1 MTTSGDSVLTARSSW
16 KFRSVHKSPAPVLDF
31 VPCLG
36 SLIQILET
44 APRFSLNP
52 PPNSNAPRG
61 GGHVTVPR
69 GQCRPAPRLPGL
81 AGHGHVTPRASASC
95 VGSGALRMCSAA
107 SQWPHAGFCR
117 SLLPRIVRLSA
128 RSRCPIRESG
138 WRSLASLGSR
148 EPGGDRLGS

>member
-1 MTTSGDSVLTARSSW
+1 MTTSGDSVLTARCSW

-81 AGHGHVTPRASASC
+81 AGRGHVTPRASASC

-107 SQWPHAGFCR
+107 SQWPHAGFAGASCR
-117 SLLPRIVRLSA
+117 AKCGRPRAAGAQS
-128 RSRCPIRESG
+128 ESPVG
-138 WRSLASLGSR
+138 AVSPAWGRGSR
-148 EPGGDRLGS
+148 VATD

>member
-1 MTTSGDSVLTARSSW
+1 MTTSGDSVLTARCSW

-81 AGHGHVTPRASASC
+81 AGRGHVTPQ
-95 VGSGALRMCSAA
+95 GLRLLRLLRSVTHVQCSVPVATR
-107 SQWPHAGFCR
+107 GLCR
-117 SLLPRIVRLSA
+117 SLLPRKVRPPA